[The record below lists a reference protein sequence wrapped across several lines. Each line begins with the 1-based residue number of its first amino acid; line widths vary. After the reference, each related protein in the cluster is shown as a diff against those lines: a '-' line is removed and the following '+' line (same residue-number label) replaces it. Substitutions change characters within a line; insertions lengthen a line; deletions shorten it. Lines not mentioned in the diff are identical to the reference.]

1 MQAADH
7 TSPTSSWQ
15 REWRRGQ
22 VRARPRTRH
31 KYAIKHQCSYCSKS
45 SDSALP
51 CCPICKSVRY
61 CNKEC
66 QKADYAAR
74 HKQDC
79 AEFADPPFTTDFLTV
94 PIENQKYPRNP
105 IIGQDH
111 EEGVGVWVS
120 IRTSQNCELQL
131 LANPKRFTKDSKA
144 KLPGDPGITREDLAK
159 YKAHASNLLTLQVLV
174 QNRRKDGEK
183 ALVFGA
189 QSRVISYGNTM
200 DELMRGKT
208 SVLVESVT
216 DFKIEQDTYA
226 VIPVA
231 RDPWDKKPRL
241 FIKNFNGTELHAND
255 PLPPAVKNADRGI
268 VELAQGEYVILQM
281 QYRVGDGVT
290 IAKDMQAL
298 HLLQALTI
306 PVVQPLPESA
316 PEERLAHLLDIEF
329 TREQRQEDA
338 DPLGIRVAFD
348 QDVIQ
353 EYFRDYVDHGER
365 AYIASHYG
373 PKGLELWEMRVQ
385 EMERKGRAKLEELI
399 QAGGNVPGLIAY
411 MRSAGMNDEAFL
423 LENALR
429 DSEQRMLLPS

>member
-1 MQAADH
+1 MQATDH
-7 TSPTSSWQ
+7 TSPAGRWQ

-22 VRARPRTRH
+22 VRTRPRTKH
-31 KYAIKHQCSYCSKS
+31 KHIVKHQCSYCNKI

-74 HKQDC
+74 HKQDF
-79 AEFADPPFTTDFLTV
+79 AEFADTPFTTDFLTV

-105 IIGQDH
+105 IIGQDQ

-120 IRTSQNCELQL
+120 VRTSQNCELQL
-131 LANPKRFTKDSKA
+131 LANPKRFTKDSQA

-159 YKAHASNLLTLQVLV
+159 YKAHSSNLLTLQVLV

-189 QSRVISYGNTM
+189 QSRVVSYGNTM
-200 DELMRGKT
+200 DQLMRGKT

-216 DFKIEQDTYA
+216 EFKIEQDTYA

-231 RDPWDKKPRL
+231 RDPWDKTPRL

-255 PLPPAVKNADRGI
+255 PLPPAVKKADRGI
-268 VELAQGEYVILQM
+268 IELAPGENVILQM
-281 QYRVGDGVT
+281 QYRVGDSVT

-306 PVVQPLPESA
+306 PIIQPVPESDVA
-316 PEERLAHLLDIEF
+316 LEHWLDVEF
-329 TREQRQEDA
+329 TRQQREEDA
-338 DPLGIRVAFD
+338 TPIGIRVAFD
-348 QDVIQ
+348 QDVIKK
-353 EYFRDYVDHGER
+353 YFRDYVDHGER
-365 AYIASHYG
+365 AYIVSHYG
-373 PKGLELWEMRVQ
+373 SKGLDLWETRLQ

-399 QAGGNVPGLIAY
+399 QAGGIAY
-411 MRSAGMNDEAFL
+411 MRSAGMNDEAL
-423 LENALR
+423 PLENAMR
-429 DSEQRMLLPS
+429 DSEQQMRLPS